1 MRVPVGLPAGGCQE
15 PVLKTLLFSLL
26 GFCGGGIAAW
36 AIGVFVLQLPWETAI
51 LLVEV
56 VAVAAAV
63 TIGALVHR
71 RQRTRPSAG
80 S

>member
-1 MRVPVGLPAGGCQE
+1 M
-15 PVLKTLLFSLL
+15 KTLLFSLL
-26 GFCGGGIAAW
+26 GLCGGALVAW
-36 AIGVFVLQLPWETAI
+36 AVGVFVLRMHWETTI

-63 TIGALVHR
+63 ISGAVVHR

-80 S
+80 A